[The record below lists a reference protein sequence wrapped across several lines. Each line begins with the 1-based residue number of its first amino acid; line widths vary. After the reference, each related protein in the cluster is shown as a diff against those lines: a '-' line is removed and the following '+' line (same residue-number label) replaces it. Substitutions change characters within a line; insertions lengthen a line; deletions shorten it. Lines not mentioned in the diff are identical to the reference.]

1 MVQQRGGQRGGGG
14 GGGGRDRGDRRRRD
28 DRSNDDMVEKVVSIN
43 RVAKVVK
50 GGRRFSF
57 TAVVVVGDQKGKV
70 GVAIGHA
77 NEVPEAI
84 RKGASVAR
92 RSMIT
97 VPLKNGTLPHPITH
111 DFGASRVLLKPAAP
125 GTGVIAGGGV
135 RAILEA
141 AGVRNVLSKSLGSNN
156 VINVV
161 RATTEALQ
169 LLRDPV
175 EVRRERLALAGRLPD
190 SERAPAVPAPEPTL
204 TPAPAAP
211 AAE

>member
-125 GTGVIAGGGV
+125 RHRRHRRRGRACHPGSGRRPQRPLQITG
-135 RAILEA
+135 
-141 AGVRNVLSKSLGSNN
+141 
-156 VINVV
+156 
-161 RATTEALQ
+161 LQ
-169 LLRDPV
+169 QRHQ
-175 EVRRERLALAGRLPD
+175 RRPRHH
-190 SERAPAVPAPEPTL
+190 
-204 TPAPAAP
+204 
-211 AAE
+211 